1 MLLSV
6 ITEGAM
12 VEEEVVFI
20 KIGIP
25 VDFLDGR
32 TTIRLIYSVEVQVRN
47 RVKFAAAKIHIYIY
61 LVYKVIINRALCFYR
76 GLLKFY

>member
-6 ITEGAM
+6 ITEGGMA
-12 VEEEVVFI
+12 EEEVVFI

-47 RVKFAAAKIHIYIY
+47 RVKFATAKIQIYIY
-61 LVYKVIINRALCFYR
+61 FV
-76 GLLKFY
+76 

>member
-20 KIGIP
+20 KIEIP

-47 RVKFAAAKIHIYIY
+47 RVCSRQNTDIHLFGIQSD
-61 LVYKVIINRALCFYR
+61 N
-76 GLLKFY
+76 